1 MASHFFSFP
10 APLSSTNT
18 SGKPQEKRKRSSS
31 TAFSESTHSTRDTSI
46 SGRTI
51 KRTRARPN
59 EEHIHQYT
67 LQKLFAAA
75 KVTSTPSGKQLQ
87 PVVQTQ
93 TLPTPPPPPPPQPKA
108 GLWSWLRWAGTAA
121 PTIVQE
127 QPVLKC
133 EDCDRGLGLQ
143 DEEEARCVGCHRV
156 VCDFGCSA
164 SNGEGRVC
172 LECR

>member
-1 MASHFFSFP
+1 MATHFFSFP
-10 APLSSTNT
+10 PPLSSIHTSNT
-18 SGKPQEKRKRSSS
+18 PQEKRKRSSS
-31 TAFSESTHSTRDTSI
+31 TAFSESTHDTRDMSI

-59 EEHIHQYT
+59 EEHVHQYT

-75 KVTSTPSGKQLQ
+75 KVTPSTPSGKQLQ
-87 PVVQTQ
+87 PVVQKQ
-93 TLPTPPPPPPPQPKA
+93 ILPTPPPQQQQQKG
-108 GLWSWLRWAGTAA
+108 GLWSWFRRSGTAA
-121 PTIVQE
+121 APVVPE
-127 QPVLKC
+127 QTELKC
-133 EDCDRGLGLQ
+133 EDCDRGLGAQ
-143 DEEEARCVGCHRV
+143 DEEEVRCIGCHRA